1 MPGWLRWWKLSSST
15 SLVLIFW
22 EEKQFISHGRQQH
35 QFAGSFSRPH
45 GKSQASRGS
54 QFGAEIHIPK
64 IHPGCVNTREL
75 GCKDKSWQNNKFQ
88 NKGCTAVEIPT
99 SSRYGPAGDIQMGT
113 FQGRK
118 APFSEER
125 AEFHHNLPIFLFTA
139 LNYNRNVLN
148 FPVSFPL
155 SSSNVLRWPE
165 GFSIL
170 FQKSK
175 DKDSVLQPAWI

>member
-1 MPGWLRWWKLSSST
+1 
-15 SLVLIFW
+15 
-22 EEKQFISHGRQQH
+22 
-35 QFAGSFSRPH
+35 
-45 GKSQASRGS
+45 
-54 QFGAEIHIPK
+54 
-64 IHPGCVNTREL
+64 
-75 GCKDKSWQNNKFQ
+75 
-88 NKGCTAVEIPT
+88 
-99 SSRYGPAGDIQMGT
+99 MGT

-155 SSSNVLRWPE
+155 SSFNVLRWPE
-165 GFSIL
+165 GFCIL